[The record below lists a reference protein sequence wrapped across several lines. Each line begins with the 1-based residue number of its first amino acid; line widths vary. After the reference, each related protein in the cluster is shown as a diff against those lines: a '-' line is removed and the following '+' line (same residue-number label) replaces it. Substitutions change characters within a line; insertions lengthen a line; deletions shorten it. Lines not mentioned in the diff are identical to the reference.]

1 MRASPRSIVH
11 ILTPAAELRTAGTDR
26 RVVHDFPD
34 PSRVHPQSG
43 HTHIKETRMHRI
55 THRWLAGGAVAAAT
69 ALALTACGSGFGG
82 GSSGD
87 DTGKLTSSDK
97 ALTVM
102 IGSSGDAET
111 KAVKSAVADWSGSS
125 GTKASV
131 VAASDLNQQL
141 AQGFAAK
148 KPADVFYLSTDALAG
163 YASNGSLLA
172 YGDQLSNK
180 SDFYPS
186 LVKSF
191 TYDGK
196 FYCAPKDFSTLQ
208 LVINT
213 DAWKA
218 AGLTDSDIPTTW
230 DQLEAVS
237 KKLTTGSQVGLGI
250 SGEYARIGSFMVQ
263 AGGNLMNDDSTKAT
277 ANSDANVKALDF
289 VKKMLNGGELK
300 YAKDLGAG
308 WGGEAFGKGLAAMTI
323 EGNWITGALKSDFPN
338 IKYRIAELPK
348 GPAGQGTLQFTNCW
362 GIAADS
368 PNQAAALKLVEK
380 LTSKGD
386 QLAFSQA
393 FGPMPS
399 IKSAAQEW
407 KSDNPQLVPFLSAAD
422 YAKGVPTAKGSADV
436 VTDLNSKLESL
447 ATGDPKSILDTAQ
460 KNLEALLK

>member
-1 MRASPRSIVH
+1 MQRS
-11 ILTPAAELRTAGTDR
+11 
-26 RVVHDFPD
+26 
-34 PSRVHPQSG
+34 
-43 HTHIKETRMHRI
+43 
-55 THRWLAGGAVAAAT
+55 THRWFAGGAVAVAA
-69 ALALTACGSGFGG
+69 ALALTACGSGFS
-82 GSSGD
+82 GSSSD
-87 DTGKLTSSDK
+87 STGKLTSSSK

-111 KAVKSAVADWSGSS
+111 AAVKSAVSDWASSS

-141 AQGFAAK
+141 SQGFAAK

-172 YGDQLSNK
+172 YGDQLTNK
-180 SDFYPS
+180 DDFYPS

-208 LVINT
+208 LVVNT
-213 DAWKA
+213 DLWKA
-218 AGLTDSDIPTTW
+218 AGLTDADYPKTW
-230 DQLEAVS
+230 ADLESVS
-237 KKLTTGSQVGLGI
+237 KKLTTAKTVGLGI
-250 SGEYARIGSFMVQ
+250 SGEYARIGSFMTQ

-277 ANSDANVKALDF
+277 ANSDANVQALTE
-289 VKKMLNGGELK
+289 VKKMLNDGDLK

-323 EGNWITGALKSDFPN
+323 EGNWITGAMQADYPN
-338 IKYRIAELPK
+338 IKYKVVELPK
-348 GPAGQGTLQFTNCW
+348 GPAGNGTLQFTNCW

-380 LTSKGD
+380 LTSKDD
-386 QLAFSQA
+386 QLAFSKA

-399 IKSAAQEW
+399 IKSAADDW
-407 KSDNPQLVPFLSAAD
+407 KSANPALVPFLTAAD

-436 VTDLNSKLESL
+436 VTDLNSKLETL
-447 ATGDPKSILDTAQ
+447 KTGDPKAILDTTQ

>member
-1 MRASPRSIVH
+1 MQRS
-11 ILTPAAELRTAGTDR
+11 T
-26 RVVHDFPD
+26 
-34 PSRVHPQSG
+34 
-43 HTHIKETRMHRI
+43 TR
-55 THRWLAGGAVAAAT
+55 WFAGGAVAVAAT
-69 ALALTACGSGFGG
+69 LALTACGSGFSDG
-82 GSSGD
+82 GSGSD
-87 DTGKLTSSDK
+87 STGKLTSSSK

-111 KAVKSAVADWSGSS
+111 AAVKSAVADWSKTD

-131 VAASDLNQQL
+131 IAAADLNQQL
-141 AQGFAAK
+141 SQGFAAS

-180 SDFYPS
+180 DDFYPS

-208 LVINT
+208 LIINT
-213 DAWKA
+213 DMWSA
-218 AGLTDSDIPTTW
+218 AGLTDSDIPKTW

-237 KKLTTGSQVGLGI
+237 KKLTTGGHVGLGI
-250 SGEYARIGSFMVQ
+250 SGEYARIGSFMTQ

-277 ANSDANVKALDF
+277 ANSDANVKALDY
-289 VKKMLNGGELK
+289 VKSLLTAGDLK

-323 EGNWITGALKSDFPN
+323 EGNWITGAMTADFPN
-338 IKYRIAELPK
+338 IKYKVAELPK
-348 GPAGQGTLQFTNCW
+348 GPAGAGTLQFTNCW

-380 LTSKGD
+380 LTSKSD
-386 QLAFSQA
+386 QLAFSKA

-399 IKSAAQEW
+399 IKSAASEW
-407 KSDNPQLVPFLSAAD
+407 KSENPALVPFLTAAD

-436 VTDLNSKLESL
+436 VTDLNSKLETL
-447 ATGDPKSILDTAQ
+447 KTGDPKAILDATQ

>member
-1 MRASPRSIVH
+1 MQR
-11 ILTPAAELRTAGTDR
+11 
-26 RVVHDFPD
+26 
-34 PSRVHPQSG
+34 PS
-43 HTHIKETRMHRI
+43 
-55 THRWLAGGAVAAAT
+55 HRWLAGGAVAVAT
-69 ALALTACGSGFGG
+69 ALALTACGSGFSGG
-82 GSSGD
+82 SGD
-87 DTGKLTSSDK
+87 DSSGKLTSSDK

-111 KAVKSAVADWSGSS
+111 AAVKSAVADWSKSD

-141 AQGFAAK
+141 SQGFAAK

-208 LVINT
+208 LIINT
-213 DAWKA
+213 DMWSA
-218 AGLTDSDIPTTW
+218 AGLTDSDIPKTW
-230 DQLEAVS
+230 DQLQTVS
-237 KKLTTGSQVGLGI
+237 KKLTGAGHVGLGI
-250 SGEYARIGSFMVQ
+250 SGEYARIGSFMTQ

-277 ANSDANVKALDF
+277 ANSDANVKALDY
-289 VKKMLNGGELK
+289 VKTLLNDGDLK

-323 EGNWITGALKSDFPN
+323 EGNWITGALSSDFPN
-338 IKYRIAELPK
+338 IKYKVVELPK
-348 GPAGQGTLQFTNCW
+348 GPAGNGTLQFTNCW

-380 LTSKGD
+380 LTSKDD
-386 QLAFSQA
+386 QLAFSKA

-399 IKSAAQEW
+399 IKSAADEW
-407 KSDNPQLVPFLSAAD
+407 KSQNPDLVPFLNAAD
-422 YAKGVPTAKGSADV
+422 YAKGVPTAKGAADV

-447 ATGDPKSILDTAQ
+447 STGDPKAILDATQ

>member
-1 MRASPRSIVH
+1 MR
-11 ILTPAAELRTAGTDR
+11 
-26 RVVHDFPD
+26 
-34 PSRVHPQSG
+34 
-43 HTHIKETRMHRI
+43 RI
-55 THRWLAGGAVAAAT
+55 TSRWLAGGAVAAAA

-82 GSSGD
+82 SGSS
-87 DTGKLTSSDK
+87 DTGKLTSSNK

-111 KAVKSAVADWSGSS
+111 AAVKSAVGDWSKSS
-125 GTKASV
+125 GTTANV

-141 AQGFAAK
+141 SQGFAAK

-172 YGDQLSNK
+172 YGDQLANK

-208 LVINT
+208 LIINK
-213 DAWKA
+213 DMWSA
-218 AGLTDSDIPTTW
+218 AGLTDSDIPKTW
-230 DQLEAVS
+230 DQLEAVA
-237 KKLTTGSQVGLGI
+237 KKLTAAGHVGLGI

-289 VKKMLNGGELK
+289 VKQMLNAGDLK
-300 YAKDLGAG
+300 YAKNLGAG

-323 EGNWITGALKSDFPN
+323 EGNWITGAMKSDYPN
-338 IKYRIAELPK
+338 VKYQVAELPA
-348 GPAGQGTLQFTNCW
+348 GPAGKGTLQFTNCW

-368 PNQAAALKLVEK
+368 PNQAAALKLVEQ
-380 LTSKGD
+380 LTSKDD

-399 IKSAAQEW
+399 IKSAASEW
-407 KSDNPQLVPFLSAAD
+407 KSANPDLVPFLNAAD
-422 YAKGVPTAKGSADV
+422 YAKGVPTAKGAADV
-436 VTDLNSKLESL
+436 VTDLNSKLETL
-447 ATGDPKSILDTAQ
+447 ATSDPKTILDATQ
-460 KNLEALLK
+460 KNLEALK

>member
-1 MRASPRSIVH
+1 MQRS
-11 ILTPAAELRTAGTDR
+11 TTR
-26 RVVHDFPD
+26 RF
-34 PSRVHPQSG
+34 
-43 HTHIKETRMHRI
+43 
-55 THRWLAGGAVAAAT
+55 AGGAVAVAA
-69 ALALTACGSGFGG
+69 ALALTACGSGFSDS
-82 GSSGD
+82 GSGSD
-87 DTGKLTSSDK
+87 STGKLTSSDK

-111 KAVKSAVADWSGSS
+111 AAVKSAVADWSKSD

-131 VAASDLNQQL
+131 VAAADLNQQL
-141 AQGFAAK
+141 SQGFAAS

-172 YGDQLSNK
+172 YGDQLTNK
-180 SDFYPS
+180 DDFYPS

-208 LVINT
+208 LIINT
-213 DAWKA
+213 DMWSA
-218 AGLTDSDIPTTW
+218 AGLTDADLPKTW
-230 DQLEAVS
+230 DQLESVS
-237 KKLTTGSQVGLGI
+237 KKLTTADHVGLGI
-250 SGEYARIGSFMVQ
+250 SGEYARVGSFMTQ

-277 ANSDANVKALDF
+277 ANSDANVKALDY
-289 VKKMLNGGELK
+289 VKKLLNEGNLK

-323 EGNWITGALKSDFPN
+323 EGNWITGAMSADFPS
-338 IKYRIAELPK
+338 IKYKVAELPE
-348 GPAGQGTLQFTNCW
+348 GPAGAGTLQFTNCW

-368 PNQAAALKLVEK
+368 PSQAAALKLVEK
-380 LTSKGD
+380 LTSKSD
-386 QLAFSQA
+386 QLAFSKA

-399 IKSAAQEW
+399 IKSAASEW
-407 KSDNPQLVPFLSAAD
+407 KSANPELVPFLTAAD

-436 VTDLNSKLESL
+436 VTDLNSKLETL
-447 ATGDPKSILDTAQ
+447 KTGDPKAILDATQ

>member
-1 MRASPRSIVH
+1 MR
-11 ILTPAAELRTAGTDR
+11 
-26 RVVHDFPD
+26 
-34 PSRVHPQSG
+34 
-43 HTHIKETRMHRI
+43 RI
-55 THRWLAGGAVAAAT
+55 TSRWLAGGAVAAAA
-69 ALALTACGSGFGG
+69 ALALTACGSGFSG
-82 GSSGD
+82 GSGSS
-87 DTGKLTSSDK
+87 DTGKLTSSNK
-97 ALTVM
+97 PLTVM

-111 KAVKSAVADWSGSS
+111 AAVKSAVGDWSKSS

-131 VAASDLNQQL
+131 VAAADLNQQL

-208 LVINT
+208 LIINK
-213 DAWKA
+213 DMWSA
-218 AGLTDSDIPTTW
+218 AGLTDSDIPKTW
-230 DQLEAVS
+230 DQLAAVS
-237 KKLTTGSQVGLGI
+237 KKLTGNGHVGLGI

-289 VKKMLNGGELK
+289 VKQMLTAGDLK

-323 EGNWITGALKSDFPN
+323 EGNWITGAMKSDYPN
-338 IKYRIAELPK
+338 IHYRIAELPA

-368 PNQAAALKLVEK
+368 PNQAAALKLVEQ

-386 QLAFSQA
+386 QLAFSKA

-399 IKSAAQEW
+399 IKSAASEW
-407 KSDNPQLVPFLSAAD
+407 KSANPELVPFLSAAD
-422 YAKGVPTAKGSADV
+422 YAKGVPTAKGAADV
-436 VTDLNSKLESL
+436 VTDLNSKLETL
-447 ATGDPKSILDTAQ
+447 ATSDPKTILDATQ